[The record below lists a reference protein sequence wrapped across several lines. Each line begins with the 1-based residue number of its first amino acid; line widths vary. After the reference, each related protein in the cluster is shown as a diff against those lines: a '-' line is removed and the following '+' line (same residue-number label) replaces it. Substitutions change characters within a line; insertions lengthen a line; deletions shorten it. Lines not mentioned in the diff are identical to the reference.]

1 MIYLQNEQLRT
12 NLSLGRTVQ
21 QWLGYKQK
29 DGYIVLRWI
38 SIEKESSDEY
48 SVAYIESFDEGSE
61 DFLDIYE
68 FSTLDPDEQL
78 GVVTTF
84 STVNEAISFSLDEY
98 NAKIDRFVSAGMIQ
112 EEYRTYL
119 NEKTNARPD

>member
-12 NLSLGRTVQ
+12 NLSLGRTVE
-21 QWLGYKQK
+21 QWLGYKQE
-29 DGYIVLRWI
+29 DDYIVLRWI

-68 FSTLDPDEQL
+68 FSTLDPDEPL
-78 GVVTTF
+78 GIVTTF
-84 STVNEAISFSLDEY
+84 STIDEAISFSLDEY
-98 NAKIDRFVSAGMIQ
+98 GAKMDNFVSAGMI
-112 EEYRTYL
+112 EAEYL
-119 NEKTNARPD
+119 NYLNNK